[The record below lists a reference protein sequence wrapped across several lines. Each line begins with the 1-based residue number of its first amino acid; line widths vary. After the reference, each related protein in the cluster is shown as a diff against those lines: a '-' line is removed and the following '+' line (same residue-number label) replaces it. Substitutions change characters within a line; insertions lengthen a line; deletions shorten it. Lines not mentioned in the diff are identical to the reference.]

1 MKDMTKKE
9 KKSAAESSG
18 GSPLFISREL
28 SWIDFN
34 ARVLDE
40 ADCAANPVLE
50 RLKFIAIFSSNLDEF
65 FMVRIAGLRQLIKM
79 GQDLPDPAGN
89 RPSDQL
95 LRMRSKLERLLKR
108 QYKCLAEEILP
119 ALAEH
124 NVRLVAPSEVA
135 PAVRAEL
142 SAYFRGQVLPVLTP
156 LAVDSAHPFP
166 ILSSGSIEIA
176 VSMRP
181 AGKTDLVYAFVEV
194 PELLPRFVEIPDN
207 RPGRGFMLLEDLI
220 MDNLG
225 TLFTGCEIEEYFPFR
240 ITRDMDFSVE
250 DSGAEDLMQSI
261 EKKLLQRRHREPI
274 RIELPTGTRGPLA
287 KWLAGEFRLD
297 EQFWYFVRGPL
308 HLKQFFEL
316 VGKAGLPELLEPA
329 WTPVMPAAF
338 SAERS
343 VVETISQHGS
353 LLVAPPFHSF
363 SPIVRFLE
371 EAAEDPD
378 VLAIKQTL
386 YRVSGNSPV
395 VRALR
400 RAAENGKQ
408 VTVVVELKARFDEG
422 NNIAW
427 ARLLEESGAHVV
439 YGVAGLKVHCKM
451 LLVVRREDGGIRRY
465 VHLGTGNYNDKT
477 AAIYTDMGIMTGDF
491 DLCFDVANLFNVLTG
506 YSSPPAAWRKIAAS
520 PFDMRRR
527 ISGLIE
533 REIALSTPDRPG
545 RIIAKMNSLSDEK
558 VVRLLHQAADA
569 GVEIDLIVRG
579 ICCYKPK
586 PGQENA
592 RVTSIVDRYLE
603 HTRLFYFENGGDPEF
618 YLASADWMYRNL
630 DRRVELLFPVEDER
644 IREICLRLLQFQLGD
659 TDKGRHLLGSGVYT
673 RPKVNRYTAARSQ
686 HNSYRYLRELAEKE
700 TRQETG
706 GALKVFTSPDRPVPT
721 FGDLSG
727 EEEEE
732 AEGDDSR

>member
-9 KKSAAESSG
+9 KKSAAEKSDGSS
-18 GSPLFISREL
+18 LFISREL

-95 LRMRSKLERLLKR
+95 LRMRSKLDRLLKR
-108 QYKCLAEEILP
+108 QYTCLAEDLLP

-124 NVRLVAPSEVA
+124 NVRLVGPSEVA

-181 AGKTDLVYAFVEV
+181 AGKKELVYAFVEV
-194 PELLPRFVEIPDN
+194 PELLPRFVEVPDN
-207 RPGRGFMLLEDLI
+207 RPGRSFMLLEELI

-225 TLFTGCEIEEYFPFR
+225 TLFTGCEIEEFFPFR

-274 RIELPTGTRGPLA
+274 RIELLSGTRGPLA
-287 KWLAGEFRLD
+287 KWLANEFRLD

-343 VVETISQHGS
+343 VFETISQHGS

-618 YLASADWMYRNL
+618 YLTSADWMYRNL
-630 DRRVELLFPVEDER
+630 DRRIELLFPVEDER

-673 RPKVNRYTAARSQ
+673 RPKLNHYTAARSQ
-686 HNSYRYLRELAEKE
+686 HNSYRYLRELAERE

-706 GALKVFTSPDRPVPT
+706 GALKVFTSPDQPVPT

-727 EEEEE
+727 EEDETED
-732 AEGDDSR
+732 GDAR

>member
-9 KKSAAESSG
+9 KKSVAEASAESA
-18 GSPLFISREL
+18 LYISREL

-40 ADCAANPVLE
+40 AACTANPVLE

-65 FMVRIAGLRQLIKM
+65 FMVRIAGLRQLLKM

-95 LRMRSKLERLLKR
+95 LRMRSKLDRLLKR
-108 QYKCLAEEILP
+108 QHKCLAEEILP

-124 NVRLVAPSEVA
+124 NVRLIGPSEVA

-207 RPGRGFMLLEDLI
+207 RPGRSFMLLEELI

-225 TLFTGCEIEEYFPFR
+225 TLFTGCEIEEFFPFR

-250 DSGAEDLMQSI
+250 DSDAEDLMQSI

-274 RIELPTGTRGPLA
+274 RIELISGTRGPLT
-287 KWLAGEFRLD
+287 KWLAKEFRLD

-316 VGKAGLPELLEPA
+316 VGKAGLPELLEPT

-338 SAERS
+338 SADRS
-343 VVETISQHGS
+343 VFETIAQHGS

-363 SPIVRFLE
+363 APIVRFLE

-395 VRALR
+395 VRALQ

-477 AAIYTDMGIMTGDF
+477 AAIYTDIGIMTGDF

-527 ISGLIE
+527 VAGLIE

-558 VVRLLHQAADA
+558 VVRLLHRAADA

-586 PGQENA
+586 PGQENV

-673 RPKVNRYTAARSQ
+673 RPKVEHYTAARSQ
-686 HNSYRYLRELAEKE
+686 FNSYRYLKELAERE

-706 GALKVFTSPDRPVPT
+706 GALQVFTSPDRPVPT

-727 EEEEE
+727 EEDPEDED
-732 AEGDDSR
+732 AK